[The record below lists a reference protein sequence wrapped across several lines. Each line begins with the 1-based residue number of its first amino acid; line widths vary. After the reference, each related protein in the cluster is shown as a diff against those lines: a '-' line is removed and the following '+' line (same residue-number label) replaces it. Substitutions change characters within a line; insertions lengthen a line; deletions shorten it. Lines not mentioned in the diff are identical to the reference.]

1 MATGKWPLPHVP
13 LAKVMA
19 TRLAIGTQ
27 PCKGRNDV
35 LFVGLAAWTVRPDD
49 LKLRRDAMQIRAR
62 DLYYRACEG
71 WVRYCAKQSSDTK
84 QPVWTPAQIQLFEKH
99 VLKQYFGRSGCLDA
113 GSSAELPDHLALLKS
128 EIGIAH
134 RLLPVWF
141 HILQAQR
148 SGKVR
153 DKSSP
158 AIHIGADILR
168 QLKKSPSVRTIER
181 AWELSHPSIAL
192 SYAAAVT
199 KLPDGKSMLD
209 KFHDGDISYSEAKPF
224 LGRWLGYAKFVH
236 EEILTQIKPSRNRKQ
251 RFVDLSGVGVATTTP
266 TFRNFSKGDAK
277 VIEAQYGG

>member
-1 MATGKWPLPHVP
+1 MA
-13 LAKVMA
+13 A
-19 TRLAIGTQ
+19 RLAAGTQ
-27 PCKGRNDV
+27 PCIGRNDV

-49 LKLRRDAMQIRAR
+49 SILRRDAMQISAR
-62 DLYYRACEG
+62 HLYYRACEG

-99 VLKQYFGRSGCLDA
+99 VLKQYFGKSGCLDA
-113 GSSAELPDHLALLKS
+113 GSSAELPDRLALLKD
-128 EIGIAH
+128 EIGIVH
-134 RLLPVWF
+134 RLIPVWF

-148 SGKVR
+148 LGKVR
-153 DKSSP
+153 DQSSP
-158 AIHIGADILR
+158 AIQIGADILH

-209 KFHDGDISYSEAKPF
+209 KFHDGDIRYSQAKPF
-224 LGRWLGYAKFVH
+224 LGQWLGYAKFVH
-236 EEILTQIKPSRNRKQ
+236 EEILTKIKPSRDRKQ
-251 RFVDLSGVGVATTTP
+251 RFVDLSGVGVASIAP
-266 TFRNFSKGDAK
+266 TFCNFSTRDVK